1 MKRWASIIHSVLCLP
16 SFSMLVQVMPVLG
29 QTCAEPI
36 EITNV
41 PGQYSG
47 NTCNN
52 TNQLPYLANG
62 AISVIG
68 NQDIYYIHA
77 LNAHSVTLT
86 VQPEATVDLG
96 LYICRNQCS
105 TYASCTAAVDPGI
118 AGVAASAPLPDGPG
132 DYYVIVAASGSL
144 GPMCGNYT
152 LNLTAVFND

>member
-1 MKRWASIIHSVLCLP
+1 MNAFHYAWRCCFVLTLVSAGLPASA
-16 SFSMLVQVMPVLG
+16 
-29 QTCAEPI
+29 QTCASPI
-36 EITNV
+36 AITDTGTV
-41 PGQYSG
+41 TG

-68 NQDIYYIHA
+68 NQDVYYIDA
-77 LNAHSVTLT
+77 LNAHSITLT

-105 TYASCTAAVDPGI
+105 TYASCTAAVDPGV
-118 AGVAASAPLPDGPG
+118 AGTAVSAPLPDGPG

-152 LNLTAVFND
+152 LTLTAPLDD

>member
-1 MKRWASIIHSVLCLP
+1 MSMFSSALRCCFALAMMSVGLP
-16 SFSMLVQVMPVLG
+16 AFA
-29 QTCAEPI
+29 QTCASPI
-36 EITNV
+36 ALTDTGIST
-41 PGQYSG
+41 G

-52 TNQLPYLANG
+52 TNQLPFLANG

-105 TYASCTAAVDPGI
+105 TYASCTAAVDPGV

-152 LNLTAVFND
+152 LTLTAPLND